1 MSISA
6 LAISFDAHN
15 ASSVTK
21 KWATTGSHSSS
32 SDLLVCADLSQ
43 RSAEE
48 PLVSLIRNQEDQ

>member
-1 MSISA
+1 MSISV

-32 SDLLVCADLSQ
+32 SDLLVC
-43 RSAEE
+43 RS
-48 PLVSLIRNQEDQ
+48 V